1 MIDETVKLIAITHVP
16 TNGGLVNPAAQVGQI
31 ARAHNVLYLL
41 DACQSVG
48 QLPVSVDDIGCDL
61 LTATSRKFL
70 RGPRGMGFLYARSTT
85 TAELEPPF
93 IDLHAAHWTSPDSYR
108 VRADAR
114 RFETWETNNSA
125 KVGLGAAVDYALQLG
140 LPAIWQRVQSLAAL
154 LRESLSAIA
163 AVELHDLGETK
174 CGIVS
179 FSLQNWDAEA
189 LRVELSKVNMNVS
202 VAVAGHTLL
211 DMQQRGLES
220 FIRASLHYYNSEQEL
235 EEFCSLVESLSGRA
249 RDG

>member
-1 MIDETVKLIAITHVP
+1 
-16 TNGGLVNPAAQVGQI
+16 
-31 ARAHNVLYLL
+31 
-41 DACQSVG
+41 
-48 QLPVSVDDIGCDL
+48 
-61 LTATSRKFL
+61 
-70 RGPRGMGFLYARSTT
+70 MGFLYARSTT

-93 IDLHAAHWTSPDSYR
+93 IDLHAATWTSPDSYQ
-108 VRADAR
+108 VRLDAR
-114 RFETWETNNSA
+114 RFENWETNNSA

-163 AVELHDLGETK
+163 AIELHDLGETK

-211 DMQQRGLES
+211 DMQQRGLAS
-220 FIRASLHYYNSEQEL
+220 FIRASVHYYNSEQEL
-235 EEFCSLVESLSGRA
+235 KEFCSVVESLSGSA
-249 RDG
+249 RTGAL